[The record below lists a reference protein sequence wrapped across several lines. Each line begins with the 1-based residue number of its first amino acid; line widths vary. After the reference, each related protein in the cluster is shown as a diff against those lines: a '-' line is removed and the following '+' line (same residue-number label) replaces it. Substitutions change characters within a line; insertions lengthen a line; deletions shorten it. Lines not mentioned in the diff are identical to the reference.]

1 MFPPYTCQVY
11 AFRPNKTS
19 LEWSAALP
27 VPAPAARPRQPVNAL
42 QHAAKDRLRR
52 DTYLHFFAVLS
63 CQHPCS
69 IMCGPSRLAASWLA
83 SNFVRPP
90 DRPYPCAHC
99 RSAAGPMV
107 LRYLRTHGSPCQI
120 LSLVGCLPP
129 STAGTSEAATTRP
142 KGRAA
147 SGVSSDHPVPFKA
160 ATQ

>member
-19 LEWSAALP
+19 LEWSGALP
-27 VPAPAARPRQPVNAL
+27 VPAPAARPRQPLNAL

-52 DTYLHFFAVLS
+52 YTYLHFFAVLS

-69 IMCGPSRLAASWLA
+69 IMCGPSGLAASWLA

-107 LRYLRTHGSPCQI
+107 LRYLARTDI
-120 LSLVGCLPP
+120 L
-129 STAGTSEAATTRP
+129 TRP
-142 KGRAA
+142 IDGTRTFTLPD
-147 SGVSSDHPVPFKA
+147 S
-160 ATQ
+160 